1 MSTPKGLRTILWRRH
16 LLPRR
21 SLYFS
26 VQMLDFRE
34 IHSPSVLHFP
44 SSKFPQKL
52 LCLLDVSAAS
62 FVSCSRMESCIY
74 RLRLTVTCALYFP
87 RRCISGAPER
97 EPAASVDACLS
108 HLGECLTELAYSYS
122 LDGPVNASCQKALG

>member
-1 MSTPKGLRTILWRRH
+1 MSTPKGLRTTLWRRQ

-21 SLYFS
+21 SLYFR
-26 VQMLDFRE
+26 VQTLDFRE

-52 LCLLDVSAAS
+52 FCLLDVSAAS
-62 FVSCSRMESCIY
+62 FVSCSRMGSCIY
-74 RLRLTVTCALYFP
+74 RLRLTVTFALHFP

-97 EPAASVDACLS
+97 EPAASIDACLS
-108 HLGECLTELAYSYS
+108 HLGECLTELAYCYS
-122 LDGPVNASCQKALG
+122 LDGPVNASCQEAVG